1 MKKSMFALATLCVL
15 AAGVAVAQQGQ
26 RRAPDPRSM
35 GGGDCRDN
43 PYNCADAAQPAP
55 RAPPRCGSRR

>member
-1 MKKSMFALATLCVL
+1 MKKSIFALATVCVVAGVL
-15 AAGVAVAQQGQ
+15 AAAQGQ

-43 PYNCADAAQPAP
+43 PYNCADAAQSAA
-55 RAPPRCGSRR
+55 RAPIPCGWRR